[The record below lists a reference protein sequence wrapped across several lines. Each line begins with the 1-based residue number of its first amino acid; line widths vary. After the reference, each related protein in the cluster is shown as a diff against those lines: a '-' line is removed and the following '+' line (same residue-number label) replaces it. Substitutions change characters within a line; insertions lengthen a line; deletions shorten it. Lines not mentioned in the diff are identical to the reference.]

1 MFLYKLN
8 HIFVPFKK
16 VKYFYPNEKKNCI
29 NVLFKILNNNFIIFK
44 AFFNCFLFIQ
54 RGCFFFIS
62 YWPFYVIEKQFSWVK
77 SYTKWVD
84 NAIRGLYCYNKI
96 NLLIKGLGNRIHVD
110 TWVKPRQKLYLK
122 LGHAHLIFYQKVGT
136 MSFEKHRRKYALTI
150 YSTNQFL
157 LSNFIY
163 TLRRFR
169 APNVYTGNGVLF
181 LKEKIR
187 FKPRKK
193 WGVF

>member
-1 MFLYKLN
+1 MFLYRLN

-16 VKYFYPNEKKNCI
+16 VKYLYPNEKKNCI
-29 NVLFKILNNNFIIFK
+29 NVVFKVLNNNFIVFK
-44 AFFNCFLFIQ
+44 AFFNCFLFIL
-54 RGCFFFIS
+54 RSYFFFIS
-62 YWPFYVIEKQFSWVK
+62 YWPFYVIEKQFNWVK
-77 SYTKWVD
+77 SYTKWID
-84 NAIRGLYCYNKI
+84 NAIRGRYCYNKI
-96 NLLIKGLGNRIHVD
+96 NLLIKGLGNRIHED
-110 TWVKPRQKLYLK
+110 TWSKQKLYLK
-122 LGHAHLIFYQKVGT
+122 LGYAHLIFFQKIGN
-136 MSFEKHRRKYALTI
+136 MSFKKHKKKYALTI

-169 APNVYTGNGVLF
+169 SPNVYTGNGVLF